1 MKSTSRAQ
9 FLSELSTTYAGITG
23 IYRHNSSA
31 DRIGV
36 FDREIINAL
45 PSSVKWIAHNGAGY
59 DQIDVAACKAR
70 GIGVSNTPGAVDD
83 GTATTALYLL
93 VSACRQ
99 FSIAERS
106 VREGK
111 WKGGLKPA
119 HDPSAL
125 TLGVL
130 GMGGIGGHFAKL
142 ARAFPMKRI
151 LYHSRKPVKDAPE
164 WAEYYAD
171 MGKMLAETD
180 VLR

>member
-1 MKSTSRAQ
+1 MKSKSRDQ
-9 FLSELSTTYAGITG
+9 FLSELSTTYAGISG

-31 DRIGV
+31 DRIGI
-36 FDREIINAL
+36 FDSDLVKAL

-99 FSIAERS
+99 FSIAERN

-111 WKGGLKPA
+111 WKSGLQPA

-171 MGKMLAETD
+171 KEKMLAEID